1 VLSRR
6 WEVRDGWGPVEA
18 VAPAQRNARDVRVA
32 IDAGGRATVG
42 WIAESGSAPRVRE
55 VVRVATRRVR

>member
-6 WEVRDGWGPVEA
+6 WDVRGGWGPVEA
-18 VAPAQRNARDVRVA
+18 VAPAQRHARDVRVA